1 MAESIGCEIPARFAS
16 SRWVRLIR
24 RRAARTSALAFIY
37 GKAYQRPASSAE
49 PRAYLREQVEIG
61 LDHARPGVRAGD
73 ELGARGPE
81 AITERRVVD
90 EEPANIRELRR
101 RAVGEPRPRPARH
114 ASEHRRPR
122 AHDHGPSRRPGL
134 EGHERE
140 RLQQARHHER

>member
-16 SRWVRLIR
+16 SRWVSPIRL
-24 RRAARTSALAFIY
+24 RAASTSFAASIY
-37 GKAYQRPASSAE
+37 GKTYQPLAQPRPDFGE
-49 PRAYLREQVEIG
+49 EVEVG

-90 EEPANIRELRR
+90 EEPADLRELRR
-101 RAVGEPRPRPARH
+101 GAIGEPRPRPARH
-114 ASEHRRPR
+114 AREHRRPP

-140 RLQQARHHER
+140 RLQQ